1 MKRLWAYVGALVIAI
16 FALTAG
22 FARSPVASAASAT
35 TDQDVLQFHTMFG
48 ARAPFIGTAGSVN
61 GVPAAPLPW
70 MIQSVHG
77 DLDLDGELT
86 IDVHGLVLADSPA
99 VPANLRGTNPVPFFA
114 AIVSCTT
121 AVHGAIST
129 VNVMTA
135 NVPATMPTGNAHID
149 QRLMLPRPCVAPIVM
164 VTAPGGAVWFS
175 VTGT

>member
-48 ARAPFIGTAGSVN
+48 AGAPFIGTAGSVS

-70 MIQSVHG
+70 TIQSVHG

-86 IDVHGLVLADSPA
+86 IDVHGLVLGNSPA
-99 VPANLRGTNPVPFFA
+99 VPASLRGTNPVPFFA

-121 AVHGAIST
+121 AVHGVIST
-129 VNVMTA
+129 VNVTTA

-149 QRLMLPRPCVAPIVM
+149 QRLMLPHPCVAPIVM